1 MAAAVA
7 LAALTG
13 WPSASPRA
21 DLHTRGKTN
30 RPRLGQCSQR
40 SAHEGVHRTRQSSH
54 MSTSPSSSP
63 PPHRAH
69 GRASAMLGGTSRWPN
84 PTTCVN
90 GGFNRRRYSAPACR
104 AAFERA
110 RVRVGASEH
119 GWVRMVLCACRGV
132 GGDVRGSWP
141 CHWHARITQRR
152 RVGELE
158 PESYFLGVSG
168 QFHDLVKR
176 RKNRL
181 RASSGG
187 APGRAHT
194 VGSARRPR
202 RRLAGLARRTGR
214 GRANTFTVVSTLE
227 VWSGTTRGV

>member
-1 MAAAVA
+1 
-7 LAALTG
+7 
-13 WPSASPRA
+13 
-21 DLHTRGKTN
+21 
-30 RPRLGQCSQR
+30 
-40 SAHEGVHRTRQSSH
+40 

-119 GWVRMVLCACRGV
+119 GWVRMVLWACRGV

-141 CHWHARITQRR
+141 CHWHARITQRP
-152 RVGELE
+152 RVGELK
-158 PESYFLGVSG
+158 PKTVFLGVGG
-168 QFHDLVKR
+168 QFHELVKR

-181 RASSGG
+181 RASRARSGG
-187 APGRAHT
+187 APGRAHL
-194 VGSARRPR
+194 VGNAQRAR
-202 RRLAGLARRTGR
+202 RRLAGLVRRVGNGHPNADVRTSGEEGEGR
-214 GRANTFTVVSTLE
+214 RQGFGDALFAEILVLTPLSSSSCVFKNNNQPTSPPHPAQWCHFHP
-227 VWSGTTRGV
+227 